1 MRGTTGGPM
10 DAARGR
16 LLPLD
21 AFAHVFE
28 PLQGKRIGFVRP
40 RGNVGD
46 SLIEWA
52 TRQLFEAFGIP
63 WRRFDPD
70 AQDPGEFDELAFGG
84 GGNMGTRY
92 IDNWNLRGRLLE
104 LGLPLT
110 ILPQSFTSAEDR
122 PYQRVHVR
130 ERTSLGFCPT
140 GILSPELALGLNPP
154 PCPAPTRRVGVFLR
168 RDSER
173 VAGISLFRQDP
184 VRLCQTP
191 QEYLALAARYE
202 RIVTDRL
209 HFAISGLIVGRDTT
223 LIANNYHK
231 NASMYETWLR
241 DLGCRFASDARTALK

>member
-1 MRGTTGGPM
+1 MEVT
-10 DAARGR
+10 RGR

-28 PLQGKRIGFVRP
+28 PLKGRRIGFVRP

-52 TRQLFEAFGIP
+52 TRQLFEEFGVS
-63 WRRFDPD
+63 WAMFDPD
-70 AQDPGEFDELAFGG
+70 ASDPADFDELAFGG

-92 IDNWNLRGRLLE
+92 VDNWNLRGRLLE
-104 LGLPLT
+104 LGLPIT
-110 ILPQSFTSAEDR
+110 ILPQSFTSVEDR
-122 PYQRVHVR
+122 PFRRVYVR
-130 ERTSLGFCPT
+130 ERASLAFCPQ
-140 GILSPELALGLNPP
+140 GILAPDLALGLLPP
-154 PCPAPTRRVGVFLR
+154 ALPAPTHGRGVFLR

-173 VAGISLFRQDP
+173 LPGLSWFRRDP
-184 VRLCQTP
+184 VRLCRTP

-209 HFAISGLIVGRDTT
+209 HFATSGLLVGREVT

-231 NASMYETWLR
+231 NAAMHETWLR
-241 DLGCRFASDARTALK
+241 ALGCGFASDVRTALKQ